1 MMKRTLYHLPLS
13 PACREVR
20 VMLAEKKLEAVFAG
34 EGNWPDSDAFLRL
47 NPAGTVPVL
56 VEEEG
61 TAIAERGPIVE
72 YLEEAYPIPPLLPAG
87 AKARAEIRR
96 LAAWFDG
103 KFAQEISQPILF
115 ERVDKRQL
123 RLGPPDM
130 AVVRAALGRLGDHLD
145 YIGTLCEQRK
155 WLGGEELSIAD
166 LAAAAH
172 LSCLDYLGDVPWR
185 LHEDAKDWY
194 VRLKSRPSFR
204 PLLSD
209 RVAGMPPP
217 RHYADLDF

>member
-1 MMKRTLYHLPLS
+1 MKRTLYHLPLS
-13 PACREVR
+13 PACREIR
-20 VMLAEKKLEAVFAG
+20 LMLAEKKLEAMLIG
-34 EGNWPDSDAFLRL
+34 EGNWPDGDEFLRM

-56 VEEEG
+56 TEEDG
-61 TAIAERGPIVE
+61 TAIAERDPIVE
-72 YLEEAYPIPPLLPAG
+72 YLEEAYPMPPLLPSG
-87 AKARAEIRR
+87 AKPRAEIRR

-103 KFAQEISQPILF
+103 KFAQEVSQPILF

-123 RLGPPDM
+123 RLGSPDM
-130 AVVRAALGRLGDHLD
+130 NVVRTALERLSDHLG
-145 YIGTLCEQRK
+145 YIGSLCEARK
-155 WLGGEELSIAD
+155 WLGGDELSVAD
-166 LAAAAH
+166 LTAAAH

-185 LHEDAKDWY
+185 LYEGAKDWY

>member
-1 MMKRTLYHLPLS
+1 
-13 PACREVR
+13 
-20 VMLAEKKLEAVFAG
+20 MLAEKKLEAMSVG
-34 EGNWPDSDAFLRL
+34 EGNWPDGDEFLRM

-56 VEEEG
+56 LEEDG
-61 TAIAERGPIVE
+61 AAVAERGPIVE
-72 YLEEAYPIPPLLPAG
+72 YLEEAYPMPPLLPSG
-87 AKARAEIRR
+87 AKPRAEIRR

-103 KFAQEISQPILF
+103 KFAQEVSQPILF

-130 AVVRAALGRLGDHLD
+130 NIVRGALERLNEHLA
-145 YIGTLCEQRK
+145 YIASLCETRK
-155 WLGGEELSIAD
+155 WLGGEELSVAD

-172 LSCLDYLGDVPWR
+172 LSCLDYLGDVAWR
-185 LHEDAKDWY
+185 AHEGAKDWY

>member
-1 MMKRTLYHLPLS
+1 MKRTLYHLPLS

-20 VMLAEKKLEAVFAG
+20 LLLAEKKLEAVLVG
-34 EGNWPDSDAFLRL
+34 EGNWPDGDEFLRL

-56 VEEEG
+56 VEEDG
-61 TAIAERGPIVE
+61 TAIAERSPIVE
-72 YLEEAYPIPPLLPAG
+72 YLEEAYGETPFLPSG
-87 AKARAEIRR
+87 PKARAEIRR
-96 LAAWFDG
+96 LTGWFDG
-103 KFAQEISQPILF
+103 KFGAEVTQPILF

-130 AVVRAALGRLGDHLD
+130 GIVRTALERLKDHLD
-145 YIGTLCEQRK
+145 YMSTLIEQRK
-155 WLGGEELSIAD
+155 WLGGEALSLAD
-166 LAAAAH
+166 LTAAAH

-185 LHEDAKDWY
+185 QHEAAKDWY
-194 VRLKSRPSFR
+194 VRLKARPSFR

-209 RVAGMPPP
+209 RVAGMPAP

>member
-1 MMKRTLYHLPLS
+1 MKRTLYHLPLS

-20 VMLAEKKLEAVFAG
+20 LLLAEKKLEAVLVG
-34 EGNWPDSDAFLRL
+34 EGNWPDGDEFLRL

-56 VEEEG
+56 VEEDG
-61 TAIAERGPIVE
+61 TAIAERSPIVE
-72 YLEEAYPIPPLLPAG
+72 YLEEAYGETPFLPSG
-87 AKARAEIRR
+87 PKARAEIRR
-96 LAAWFDG
+96 LTGWFDG
-103 KFAQEISQPILF
+103 KFGAEVTQPILF

-130 AVVRAALGRLGDHLD
+130 GIVRTALERLKDHLD
-145 YIGTLCEQRK
+145 YMSTLIEQRK
-155 WLGGEELSIAD
+155 WLGGEALSLAD
-166 LAAAAH
+166 LTAAAH

-185 LHEDAKDWY
+185 QHEAAKDWY

-209 RVAGMPPP
+209 RVAGMPAP